1 MPQIAAYDS
10 KIEGNVIFT
19 QLDAA
24 MNWMRKNSL
33 WPMPMGLACCAIE
46 LMATAAS
53 RFDIARFGSE
63 VMRFSPRQCDV
74 MIVAGTVTYKMALA
88 VKRIWEQMPEPKWCI
103 AMGACASSG
112 GMYRSYA
119 VLQGI
124 DQLIPVDVYV
134 SGCPPRPE
142 ALLEGLIRLQKKI
155 EGESSFLNQKPKL
168 IHELMPEIEERTAP
182 RPSIRDGVTGGTP
195 SPSSLV

>member
-1 MPQIAAYDS
+1 MNEWMHGMA
-10 KIEGNVIFT
+10 EIFMYIFKYAF
-19 QLDAA
+19 L
-24 MNWMRKNSL
+24 MYFVGFFLCMCF
-33 WPMPMGLACCAIE
+33 CCMCRIH
-46 LMATAAS
+46 MCVT
-53 RFDIARFGSE
+53 G
-63 VMRFSPRQCDV
+63 FSPRQCDV

-103 AMGACASSG
+103 AMGACASTG

-168 IHELMPEIEERTAP
+168 IHELMPEIEERTPP
-182 RPSIRDGVTGGTP
+182 RPSIRGGVTGGHP
-195 SPSSLV
+195 VLEFARMNLIPIPPR

>member
-1 MPQIAAYDS
+1 MPKPKGCY
-10 KIEGNVIFT
+10 
-19 QLDAA
+19 
-24 MNWMRKNSL
+24 
-33 WPMPMGLACCAIE
+33 PMGA
-46 LMATAAS
+46 
-53 RFDIARFGSE
+53 
-63 VMRFSPRQCDV
+63 
-74 MIVAGTVTYKMALA
+74 
-88 VKRIWEQMPEPKWCI
+88 W
-103 AMGACASSG
+103 ASSR
-112 GMYRSYA
+112 GMSRTYA

-168 IHELMPEIEERTAP
+168 IHELMPEIEERTPP
-182 RPSIRDGVTGGTP
+182 RPSLRGSVAGGAP